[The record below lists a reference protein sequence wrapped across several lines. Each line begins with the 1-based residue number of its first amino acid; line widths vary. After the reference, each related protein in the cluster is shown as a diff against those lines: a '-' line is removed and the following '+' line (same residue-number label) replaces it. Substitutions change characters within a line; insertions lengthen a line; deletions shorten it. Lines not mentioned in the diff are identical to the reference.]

1 MFGSRGTW
9 KVNLPSSG
17 RWADSSWGDYILT
30 RTVLRSIAILGL
42 ISCLSPGPL
51 IHSAAHAQAVLKE
64 PNRASHAIDMAD
76 LLQYWVHS
84 SEEDQ
89 SGEAVQTY
97 RPAAAMQFPPSRFR
111 MAYKFA
117 SGGDCEFY
125 FLSPADDHHFR
136 ACEWNICASDK
147 TTLRIIGDGQTTSF
161 EIVEL
166 SGKVLRLRPLE

>member
-1 MFGSRGTW
+1 VACTQNSLTGS
-9 KVNLPSSG
+9 SC
-17 RWADSSWGDYILT
+17 ADYIVT
-30 RTVLRSIAILGL
+30 RTVLRSIAILSL
-42 ISCLSPGPL
+42 MSCLSPGPL
-51 IHSAAHAQAVLKE
+51 IPSSAHAQGVVTK
-64 PNRASHAIDMAD
+64 PNKASPVINMDD
-76 LLQYWVHS
+76 LLQHWVHS

-97 RPAAAMQFPPSRFR
+97 RPAESVQFPPSRFR

-125 FLSPADDHHFR
+125 FLSPDDNHHFR
-136 ACEWNICASDK
+136 ACHWNIWASDK
-147 TTLRIIGDGQTTSF
+147 TILRIVGDGKARSF